1 MKHYY
6 QQSIKVYEKPRAFSR
21 IDIGNTFTISNQIV
35 GFGSIFVGF
44 PTYIKINE
52 TDAINIENGR
62 TKVFK
67 GEEEMLL
74 IKYGSIEN
82 RK

>member
-1 MKHYY
+1 MEHYY
-6 QQSIKVYEKPRAFSR
+6 QQSMKIYEKPRAFSR
-21 IDIGNTFTISNQIV
+21 IEIGNTFTIANQIV
-35 GFGSIFVGF
+35 GFGSVFVGF
-44 PTYIKINE
+44 DTYIKINK
-52 TDAINIENGR
+52 TDAINIEDGR

-67 GEEEMLL
+67 EEEQMLL